1 MSPVLPLTSLVA
13 AYAGA
18 KARQLRRDAF
28 LFGFVWLMAVMATAA
43 LFGAF
48 AVLMAET
55 YGLIYGLLAAAGLAL
70 VLGLIAIAIR
80 SFLRYR
86 ARRRMGAAMAG
97 RASMLAVSSASGIIA
112 RNKSTAIIA
121 GLVIGAL
128 AGTMMRSNNE

>member
-28 LFGFVWLMAVMATAA
+28 LFGFVCLMAVMATSA

-70 VLGLIAIAIR
+70 VLALIAIAIR
-80 SFLRYR
+80 SALRYR
-86 ARRRMGAAMAG
+86 ARRRMGSAMAG

-128 AGTMMRSNNE
+128 AGTMMRSNND